1 METASARDF
10 DLIVLGGGPG
20 GATLA
25 AFTAM
30 QGHRVLLLER
40 EKFPRHQ
47 IGESLLPATVHGIC
61 RLLGI
66 NDELERQNFPV
77 KRGGTFRW
85 GKKTAPWTFTFSNS
99 PNSPTGTAYQVE
111 RMKFDTILL
120 NNARSRGVDVRE
132 QHMATRLLCDKNRVV
147 GVAYTNS
154 GGGELTATARY
165 VVDAGGNR
173 SCFHKYCGERVFSR
187 FFQNVAL
194 YCYYENGKRLPPPDS
209 GNVLSVAFKDGWFWY
224 IPLSATLTS
233 VGVVVSREAAETIQS
248 GPEQAMLGFID
259 QAPLIKEYLLG
270 ATRVKSGPYGEYR
283 VRKDYSYC
291 NTRFW
296 KSGFALIGDAA
307 CFIDPVFSSGVH
319 LSTYSALLAARSVNT
334 CLQGEVISE
343 EACFEEFERR
353 YRREFGNFYQ
363 FLVGFY
369 DMQVDEESYFWR
381 ARKIVAT
388 DERENVAF
396 VRLVAGLSALDE
408 PIFGEG
414 QEFFESRIGF
424 GEWFERAVQSVTEPK
439 TRSGSLDRNSSSAG
453 FDGARFMEGF
463 ASEIRQI
470 QLQALFG
477 KDRGPERP
485 LFTSNLVPSPD
496 GLHWTVASK
505 KKAAPLS

>member
-1 METASARDF
+1 MEAANANDF

-20 GATLA
+20 GSTLA
-25 AFTAM
+25 ALTAM

-61 RLLGI
+61 RLLGVH
-66 NDELERQNFPV
+66 DELKRQNFPV

-85 GKKTAPWTFTFSNS
+85 GKKNTPWNFTFSSS

-120 NNARSRGVDVRE
+120 NNARSKGVDVRE
-132 QHMATRLLCDKNRVV
+132 QHTVTKLLMDKDRVAGV
-147 GVAYTNS
+147 GYTDGS
-154 GGGELTATARY
+154 GREFTANAQY

-173 SCFHKYCGERVFSR
+173 SSFHKYCGERVFSR

-194 YCYYENGKRLPPPDS
+194 YCYYENGKRLPPPNS
-209 GNVLSVAFKDGWFWY
+209 GNILCVAFKDGWFWY
-224 IPLSATLTS
+224 IPLSDKLTS
-233 VGVVVSREAAETIQS
+233 VGAVVSREAAEKIQF
-248 GPEQAMLGFID
+248 GPEQAMLAFVD
-259 QAPLIKEYLLG
+259 QAPLIKEYLAG
-270 ATRVKSGPYGEYR
+270 AARVTAGPYGEYR

-296 KSGFALIGDAA
+296 KPGFALIGDAA

-319 LSTYSALLAARSVNT
+319 LATYSALLAARSINT
-334 CLQGEVISE
+334 CLRGSLISE
-343 EACFEEFERR
+343 EVCFEEFERR

-369 DMQVDEESYFWR
+369 DMQVDEESYYWR

-388 DERENVAF
+388 EERDNVAF
-396 VRLVAGLSALDE
+396 VRLVAGLSAVDE
-408 PIFGEG
+408 PILGEG
-414 QEFFESRIGF
+414 REFFDSWNGF
-424 GEWFERAVQSVTEPK
+424 GQWFENTLPEGASAEPK
-439 TRSGSLDRNSSSAG
+439 PRFSGANRDLGEFDGEKFMAG
-453 FDGARFMEGF
+453 FT
-463 ASEIRQI
+463 SEITQI

-477 KDRGPERP
+477 KDRGPEQP
-485 LFTSNLVPSPD
+485 LFESNIVPSAD
-496 GLHWTVASK
+496 GLHWM
-505 KKAAPLS
+505 AAD